1 VVVTTEEVISGNEQ
15 ANANRGC
22 GRAMERKWLSFYA
35 CSSHQYFSA
44 NFDKPEQ
51 EEFCENLSFSPW
63 NALEAHCPVAA
74 LNRAS
79 KFVYEASSNYRHQLN
94 GTQVPQ
100 NLDW

>member
-1 VVVTTEEVISGNEQ
+1 MLIEDAAVLWKESDSPFMPVAAINILQQT
-15 ANANRGC
+15 
-22 GRAMERKWLSFYA
+22 
-35 CSSHQYFSA
+35 
-44 NFDKPEQ
+44 FDKPEQ

-74 LNRAS
+74 LNRAR